1 MCQKPNRGENQTI
14 NGVGFQRHKLMTR
27 NEITQRYPHASES
40 FIRRNL
46 DVCPVAPRVGQQA
59 ALRPLDKG
67 IQKRQKGK
75 GSVAIVVSLIT
86 FRTRELDDDGNVAAL
101 KPLRDAIAA
110 SLGLDDA
117 DKRLRF
123 EYSQCE
129 TRGWEGVIV
138 KVERIS

>member
-1 MCQKPNRGENQTI
+1 
-14 NGVGFQRHKLMTR
+14 MTR

-75 GSVAIVVSLIT
+75 GSVAIVVSLLT
-86 FRTRELDDDGNVAAL
+86 CRRRELDDDGNVAAL
-101 KPLRDAIAA
+101 KPLRDAIAE

-117 DKRLRF
+117 DKRIRF
-123 EYSQCE
+123 EYGHLE
-129 TRGWEGVIV
+129 TRTEQGVIV
-138 KVERIS
+138 KISRLSTPSA

>member
-1 MCQKPNRGENQTI
+1 
-14 NGVGFQRHKLMTR
+14 MTR

-75 GSVAIVVSLIT
+75 GSVAIVVSLISC
-86 FRTRELDDDGNVAAL
+86 RRRELDDDGNVAAL
-101 KPLRDAIAA
+101 KPLRDAIAE

-117 DKRLRF
+117 DKRIRF
-123 EYSQCE
+123 EYGQLE
-129 TRGWEGVIV
+129 TRTEQGVIV
-138 KVERIS
+138 KISRLSTPSA